1 MQAIVK
7 TPIHFNGQ
15 YYASGSTIDF
25 EDKDY
30 AALAL
35 YVDVLGATSQGLA
48 DSPQAESVDEVVEP
62 QTTEV
67 VEAEAEPEPVEVKT
81 EDKPKRKRA

>member
-35 YVDVLGATSQGLA
+35 YVDVLEATNQGVAEL
-48 DSPQAESVDEVVEP
+48 PQAELVDEVVE
-62 QTTEV
+62 TV
-67 VEAEAEPEPVEVKT
+67 AEAETAEAAPVAEAT